1 MVGAVK
7 ISRRPES
14 YFVTTLL
21 SLFDLRTIAEI
32 RNLPPIPNVI
42 ISVNP
47 MQFTEQDQD
56 QILLQGVSLDQ
67 IDQQIKHFVE
77 GFPYLNV
84 IKAATIGDGII
95 RIDEDQLATHIH
107 RFDEAAHERDLVK
120 FVPASGAA
128 TRMFKSLFS
137 ALDGKFDK
145 SVDEVF
151 ARLTDF
157 AFYDDLK
164 AAMAAEGHDLDKAV
178 AENDRVTVLNYLLT
192 EAGLDY
198 GGLPKGLLK
207 FHRYPDGPRTPV
219 EEHLVEGAAYANSD
233 GLVKIHFT
241 VSPEHRSR
249 FEQLIDEQK
258 ADYEAWLG
266 VTFDVTFSEQKK
278 STDTISVNMDNSP
291 FRNGESGSLLFRP
304 AGHGALIENL
314 NDIQADIVFIKNID
328 NVVPDQIK
336 EPTITYKK
344 VLASVLL
351 DAQQQIARL
360 QGLLEGQSGESDEI
374 SDGYL
379 AEADELLRRTL
390 YTLPPHGFDQL
401 SKAEKLDYLRR
412 KLDRPVRVCGMVKN
426 VGEPGGGPFWA
437 RNQDGSVSLQVVE
450 SAQIDLTDPA
460 QKAIFDEATHFNPV
474 DLVCGL
480 KDHNGRKYD
489 LPAYRD
495 PLTGFITAK
504 SKDGKDLKAQELP
517 GLWNG
522 AMADWNTIFVEVPL
536 ITFNPVK
543 TVNDLLRKEHQPE

>member
-1 MVGAVK
+1 MTF
-7 ISRRPES
+7 S
-14 YFVTTLL
+14 
-21 SLFDLRTIAEI
+21 
-32 RNLPPIPNVI
+32 
-42 ISVNP
+42 
-47 MQFTEQDQD
+47 EQDQN
-56 QILLQGVSLDQ
+56 QIQTQGISLDQ
-67 IDQQIKHFVE
+67 IDRQIQHFIQ

-84 IKAATIGDGII
+84 IKAATIGDGIV
-95 RIDEDQLATHIH
+95 RIAEAELPAYIH
-107 RFDEAAHERDLVK
+107 RFDEAAHQRDLVK

-128 TRMFKSLFS
+128 TRMFKSLFA
-137 ALDGKFDK
+137 ALDGKSDK
-145 SVDEVF
+145 ATDEVF

-164 AAMAAEGHDLDKAV
+164 ASMAAKGQDLDKAV
-178 AENDRVTVLNYLLT
+178 AENDRQTVLRFLLT
-192 EAGLDY
+192 DEGLEY
-198 GGLPKGLLK
+198 GSLPKGLLK
-207 FHRYPDGPRTPV
+207 FHRYADGPRTPV

-241 VSPEHRSR
+241 VSPEHRER
-249 FEQLIDEQK
+249 FETLIANQK

-266 VTFDVTFSEQKK
+266 VTFEVAFSEQKK
-278 STDTISVNMDNSP
+278 STDTISVNTDNSP
-291 FRNGESGSLLFRP
+291 FRNADNSLLFRP

-314 NDIQADIVFIKNID
+314 NDIDADIVFIKNID
-328 NVVPDQIK
+328 NVVPDEIK
-336 EPTITYKK
+336 EQTVTYKK
-344 VLASVLL
+344 VLAAVLL

-360 QGLLEGQSGESDEI
+360 QGLLEGDDV

-379 AEADELLRRTL
+379 AEADELFHRTL
-390 YTLPPHGFDQL
+390 FTLPPDGFESL
-401 SKAEKLDYLRR
+401 SKPEKLAYFRA
-412 KLDRPVRVCGMVKN
+412 KLDRPVRACGMVKN

-437 RNQDGSVSLQVVE
+437 RNPDGSVSLQVVE
-450 SAQIDLTDPA
+450 SAQIDLTNPE

-480 KDHNGRKYD
+480 KDRHGRKYD
-489 LPAYRD
+489 LPMYRD

-543 TVNDLLRKEHQPE
+543 TVNDLLRKEHQPA

>member
-1 MVGAVK
+1 M
-7 ISRRPES
+7 
-14 YFVTTLL
+14 T
-21 SLFDLRTIAEI
+21 
-32 RNLPPIPNVI
+32 
-42 ISVNP
+42 
-47 MQFTEQDQD
+47 FTEQDQD
-56 QILLQGVSLDQ
+56 QILVQGVSLDQ

-84 IKAATIGDGII
+84 IKAATIGDGIV
-95 RIDEDQLATHIH
+95 RITEDQIPDYIH
-107 RFDEAAHERDLVK
+107 RFDAAAHERDLVK

-128 TRMFKSLFS
+128 TRMFKSLFA
-137 ALDGKFDK
+137 ALDGKSDK

-164 AAMAAEGHDLDKAV
+164 AAMAAKGQNLEKAV
-178 AENDRVTVLNYLLT
+178 TENDRQTVLKFLLT
-192 EAGLDY
+192 DEGLDY
-198 GGLPKGLLK
+198 GSLPKGLLK
-207 FHRYPDGPRTPV
+207 FHRYADGPRTPV

-249 FEQLIDEQK
+249 FEQLIEEQK

-278 STDTISVNMDNSP
+278 STDTISVNIDNTP
-291 FRNGESGSLLFRP
+291 FRNGDGSLLFRP

-314 NDIQADIVFIKNID
+314 NDIHADIVFIKNID
-328 NVVPDQIK
+328 NVVPDEIK
-336 EPTITYKK
+336 EPTVTYKK
-344 VLASVLL
+344 VLAAVLL
-351 DAQQQIARL
+351 DAQQQIARI
-360 QGLLEGQSGESDEI
+360 QGLLETQSDGSADV

-379 AEADELLRRTL
+379 AEADELFRRTL
-390 YTLPPHGFDQL
+390 FTLPPEGFDTL
-401 SKAEKLDYLRR
+401 PKAEKVTYFRR

-450 SAQIDLTDPA
+450 SAQIDLANPT

-480 KDHNGRKYD
+480 NDHHGRKYD

-543 TVNDLLRKEHQPE
+543 TVNDLLRKEHQPAES